1 MEIDIISPVSKVF
14 SGKVNSVTLPG
25 TEGSFQVLNNHAPI
39 ISTLA
44 QGELKLLLE
53 SPLTEGE
60 AKSFQVAGD
69 KRTLTRTIE
78 GGVVEVNKNKIIVL
92 IDA

>member
-25 TEGSFQVLNNHAPI
+25 TEGSFQILNNHAPI
-39 ISTLA
+39 ISTLSK
-44 QGELKLLLE
+44 GELKLLLE
-53 SPLTEGE
+53 SPLVEGE

-69 KRTLTRTIE
+69 KKTLIRTID